1 MSISRI
7 LAAAALAATAVI
19 GPAAPGQAAQG
30 QAAQG
35 RAQDQAAPDQAAPVA
50 GRAVKIMP
58 LGDSITWGVGSSTT
72 SSYRADLWR
81 LLTADAGLA
90 VDFVG
95 SGQSGS
101 LPDTD
106 NEGHSGWRIEQITA
120 SIDGWLA
127 ATTPDVVLLHIGTN
141 DMNQNFDVANAPA
154 RLGQLLDHIRA
165 DVPGAIVVVAAVVP
179 STDPAVNARINS
191 FNAAVPGVVA
201 SRPNARFADLNSTV
215 SNADMADTL
224 HPNDGG
230 YAKMASLWYTALEG
244 VLGGGRDWPLFR
256 SGLEPGETAP
266 TWTDTV
272 EATSNV
278 GGYNANLSKMETG
291 IRAEVARG
299 GGSAL
304 MYSGNDLSASGS
316 YSYMRVFDT
325 HLRLA
330 SDSVLTYWIYPQQT
344 NGTYVAVDLALTD
357 GGNLRDSGAT
367 DQYGVRAH
375 PQFQGQGG
383 HLVPNRWNLVRVDLS
398 ALAGRTVDRIHLG
411 YDQPAATGVFRGYV
425 DDIAITD
432 TARAAGDNLA
442 LKRPATASTP
452 CAATENAAAAA
463 DGTSAG
469 NSKWC
474 SGVAGATW
482 QVDLG
487 SAQNVRTV
495 VVRHAS
501 AGGETAAWNTRAF
514 RLQTSTDGSA
524 WTTFATVTGN
534 ADGITTST
542 AGPAVARYVRLVV
555 DAGQQDGA
563 ATARVYEVE
572 VYSDRLS

>member
-1 MSISRI
+1 MMRV
-7 LAAAALAATAVI
+7 LVRFLVAAMVAAIALI
-19 GPAAPGQAAQG
+19 
-30 QAAQG
+30 
-35 RAQDQAAPDQAAPVA
+35 APVA
-50 GRAVKIMP
+50 AHAAISGRPVKIMP

-81 LLTADAGLA
+81 QLVTGAGLA

-106 NEGHSGWRIEQITA
+106 NEGHSGWRIEQLTA

-141 DMNQNFDVANAPA
+141 DMNQNFDIANAPA
-154 RLGQLLDHIRA
+154 RLGQLLDRIRTDTPA
-165 DVPGAIVVVAAVVP
+165 AVVIVAAIVP
-179 STDPAVNARINS
+179 STDATVNARVNA

-201 SRPNARFADLNSTV
+201 SHPNARFADLNTTIGA
-215 SNADMADTL
+215 ADMADTL

-230 YAKMASLWYTALEG
+230 YAKMASLWYSALEG

-266 TWTDTV
+266 AWTDTV
-272 EATSNV
+272 EASSNV

-291 IRAEVARG
+291 PRAETARG
-299 GGSAL
+299 AANAL
-304 MYSGNDLSASGS
+304 MYSGNDLSATGS

-325 HLRLA
+325 HLRIA
-330 SDSVLTYWIYPQQT
+330 PTSVLTYWIYPQQT
-344 NGTYVAVDLALTD
+344 NGAYVAVDLAFTD
-357 GGNLRDSGAT
+357 GSNLRDSGAT

-375 PQFQGQGG
+375 PQFQGDGG
-383 HLVPNRWNLVRVDLS
+383 HLVVNRWNLVRVNLG

-411 YDQPAATGVFRGYV
+411 YDQPAGTGIFRGYV
-425 DDIAITD
+425 DDIAVTD
-432 TARAAGDNLA
+432 SARLAANPAAADNLA
-442 LKRPATASTP
+442 LKHTTTASP
-452 CAATENAAAAA
+452 ACAAAENAAKAA
-463 DGTSAG
+463 DGTTGG

-474 SGVAGATW
+474 TGTGAATW

-487 SAQNVRTV
+487 AAAAVRTV

-501 AGGETAAWNTRAF
+501 AGGEALPWNTRAY
-514 RLQTSTDGSA
+514 RVETSPDGAAWSA
-524 WTTFATVTGN
+524 FAAVSGN
-534 ADGITTST
+534 ADGVTAST
-542 AGPAVARYVRLVV
+542 AGPVTARYVRLVI
-555 DAGQQDGA
+555 DAGQQDGG
-563 ATARVYEVE
+563 ATTRIYEIE
-572 VYSDRLS
+572 VYSA